1 MKFIRQKDGSLNIL
15 VSDED
20 DYDVTDDN
28 GVDVVLSQE
37 QVRELKGVLC
47 ASHSNASERGKVL
60 DEKLASRYKEIL
72 LRCKDTIEDTR
83 HNCEII
89 PKTCDGWCSA
99 YDLCKELRTPAPE
112 QP

>member
-37 QVRELKGVLC
+37 QVQELKGVL
-47 ASHSNASERGKVL
+47 GV
-60 DEKLASRYKEIL
+60 
-72 LRCKDTIEDTR
+72 
-83 HNCEII
+83 
-89 PKTCDGWCSA
+89 P
-99 YDLCKELRTPAPE
+99 
-112 QP
+112 